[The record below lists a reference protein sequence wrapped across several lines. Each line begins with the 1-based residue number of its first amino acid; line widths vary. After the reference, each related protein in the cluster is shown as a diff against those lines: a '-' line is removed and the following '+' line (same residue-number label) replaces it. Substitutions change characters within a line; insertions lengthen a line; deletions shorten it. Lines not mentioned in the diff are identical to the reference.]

1 VAARKTTKKM
11 PSPRVVTVEEE
22 RPLLFRRTCGI
33 DVGKASAVVCTRVP
47 MGRGCTITTREVAA
61 VRPAVAALAA
71 ELLGLGIEMVMM
83 ESTSDYWRIWHYV
96 LEDAGLAVRLVSPD
110 RVRQLRGRPKTDVHD
125 AQWLARLT
133 HWGLLPGSFVP
144 PSPVRAL
151 RHLTRARTDL
161 TRDRTRC
168 WQRLEKLL
176 EDALI
181 KISSVA
187 SKLTTVSAQ
196 DMVAALISGERD
208 PQVLAALAQGR
219 MKHKQAALAEAL
231 DGMFDAHHAV
241 LADQLTAQ
249 IRFLDAQIAALEPR
263 IAAALDAIPA
273 AWGADGDGVTGPGA
287 GRDPDAAV
295 LPVLDRLDEI
305 PGISRDLAAA
315 IIAETGLD
323 MTRFPDA
330 GHLVSWAGVCPVP
343 AHSAKSRKNK
353 KGHGNK
359 YLRGYLGQAAIAA
372 RNTDTFLGER
382 YQRIARRRG
391 PARAQVAVAR
401 SILVII
407 WHLLNDR
414 TARYH
419 DLGSGWYAA
428 RTDTAKKIL
437 NLRRQLAALEA
448 ANPATPAAAG

>member
-1 VAARKTTKKM
+1 VAARKTGKAM
-11 PSPRVVTVEEE
+11 SPRVVTVEDE
-22 RPLLFRRTCGI
+22 RPLVYRRTCGI
-33 DVGKASAVVCTRVP
+33 DVGKASAMVCTRVP
-47 MGRGCTITTREVAA
+47 RGRGCTITTQEVMA
-61 VRPAVAALAA
+61 VMPAVAVLAA
-71 ELLGLGIEMVMM
+71 ELLALGIEIVVM
-83 ESTSDYWRIWHYV
+83 ESTSDYWRIWYYV

-110 RVRQLRGRPKTDVHD
+110 RVRQLKGRPKTDKLD
-125 AQWLARLT
+125 AQWLARLA

-187 SKLTTVSAQ
+187 SKLTTESAK

-208 PQVLAALAQGR
+208 PRVLAGMAQGS
-219 MKHKQAALAEAL
+219 MKAKRAALVQAL
-231 DGMFDAHHAV
+231 DGMFSARHGF
-241 LADQLTAQ
+241 LAGQLTAQ
-249 IRFLDAQIAALEPR
+249 IRFLDSQISALEPE
-263 IAAALDAIPA
+263 IAEALDAIPA
-273 AWGADGDGVTGPGA
+273 AWGAGADGVTGPGE
-287 GRDPDAAV
+287 GRGPDAAV

-323 MTRFPDA
+323 MTRFATA
-330 GHLVSWAGVCPVP
+330 GHLVSYAGLCPVP
-343 AHSAKSRKNK
+343 AHSAKSRKNR

-382 YQRIARRRG
+382 YRRIARRRG

-419 DLGSGWYAA
+419 DLGPGWYAA

-448 ANPATPAAAG
+448 ENPAAAG